1 MINDHLISTIV
12 EEAAAKASRG
22 TILIVEDDPSLQKVL
37 CRIFADEHYR
47 VIATADGRVALRL
60 FNEVRPLA
68 VILDLVIPNTSGHE
82 LCRAFKGIATDTA
95 VVVVSAIAEETE
107 KVRLLELGADD
118 YVTKPFSPRE
128 LTARL
133 EAALRKQQR
142 PALTSIYSSDDW
154 EIDFPRM
161 IARRNGVPV
170 VLTAHEFK
178 LLKFLI
184 ENAELVLSRDVLLDR
199 VWRYKEFRASRVVDN
214 QILKLRQKLESDP
227 ANPRHLLTIRGA
239 GYKFVP

>member
-1 MINDHLISTIV
+1 MTDDHLVSTIV
-12 EEAAAKASRG
+12 EEAAAKVSRG
-22 TILIVEDDPSLQKVL
+22 TILIVEDDPGLQKVL
-37 CRIFADEHYR
+37 CRILAEQHYR
-47 VIATADGRVALRL
+47 VVTTADGQVALRL
-60 FNEVRPLA
+60 FHEVHPVA
-68 VILDLVIPNTSGHE
+68 VILDLVIRNSSGYE
-82 LCRAFKGIATDTA
+82 LCRAFKAIATHTA
-95 VVVVSAIAEETE
+95 IVVVRAIAEETE
-107 KVRLLELGADD
+107 KARLFELGADD
-118 YVTKPFSPRE
+118 YVTKPFSPSE
-128 LTARL
+128 LTVRL
-133 EAALRKQQR
+133 EAALHKQQR
-142 PALTSIYSSDDW
+142 PALTSIYSSNDW

-199 VWRYKEFRASRVVDN
+199 VWRHKELRASRVVDN